1 MVIASG
7 LMVREDDTKP
17 RAYKL
22 VTRLLIYLLTFA
34 LFRTHATHRPNDILS
49 DTLAFITGKFLFSD
63 SASNV

>member
-34 LFRTHATHRPNDILS
+34 LFRTHAKRHCQVFIAISFSREILV
-49 DTLAFITGKFLFSD
+49 LGQC
-63 SASNV
+63 NV